1 VNWRVR
7 SRALVRMART
17 FDRAVNGF
25 NHNITH
31 RERVYH
37 VQTEDSGVNNP
48 TIVTLLYVGG
58 NILAQKKTSYAE
70 LLGTAN
76 LAEQVRQRMESQH
89 KEMLRN
95 VVAGKYDVA
104 DGAQTARAYQP
115 GQLAEGAAAA
125 PSASAPPTAAAGP
138 APIPL
143 LELATLEPTAA
154 EAAAGTLFGED
165 LLSEKSLDEVILGYL
180 SSEKD

>member
-1 VNWRVR
+1 
-7 SRALVRMART
+7 MART
-17 FDRAVNGF
+17 FDRAVSGF

-31 RERVYH
+31 RQRVYH

-70 LLGTAN
+70 LLGASN
-76 LAEQVRQRMESQH
+76 VAEQVRGRMEEQH

-104 DGAQTARAYQP
+104 EGAQVARAYQP
-115 GQLAEGAAAA
+115 GQLADAA
-125 PSASAPPTAAAGP
+125 PPVPSSAHALPLQDEAP

-143 LELATLEPTAA
+143 LELATLEVTPA
-154 EAAAGTLFGED
+154 EAIAGTLFGED

-180 SSEKD
+180 SSEKEP

>member
-1 VNWRVR
+1 
-7 SRALVRMART
+7 MTRT

-37 VQTEDSGVNNP
+37 VQTEDSGLNNP

-70 LLGTAN
+70 LLGSPN
-76 LAEQVRQRMESQH
+76 VAEQVRQRMEEQH

-95 VVAGKYDVA
+95 VVAGKYDGSDTA
-104 DGAQTARAYQP
+104 HAARAYQP
-115 GQLAEGAAAA
+115 GQLAEGPPAPPSANAPGRPAPVAA
-125 PSASAPPTAAAGP
+125 PE
-138 APIPL
+138 PIPL
-143 LELATLEPTAA
+143 LELATLEPTPA

-180 SSEKD
+180 SSEKEG

>member
-1 VNWRVR
+1 
-7 SRALVRMART
+7 MART

-70 LLGTAN
+70 LLGTPN
-76 LAEQVRQRMESQH
+76 VAEQVRQRMEEQH

-95 VVAGKYDVA
+95 VVAGKYDGA
-104 DGAQTARAYQP
+104 DNAHAARAYQP
-115 GQLAEGAAAA
+115 GQLAEGPKVP
-125 PSASAPPTAAAGP
+125 PSANAPARQPPAESP

-143 LELATLEPTAA
+143 LELATLEVTPA
-154 EAAAGTLFGED
+154 EVAAGTLFGED

-180 SSEKD
+180 SSEKDG

>member
-1 VNWRVR
+1 
-7 SRALVRMART
+7 MART

-31 RERVYH
+31 RERVFH
-37 VQTEDSGVNNP
+37 VQTEDSGINNP

-70 LLGTAN
+70 LLGTPN
-76 LAEQVRQRMESQH
+76 VAEQVRQRMEEQH

-104 DGAQTARAYQP
+104 DNAQTARAYQP
-115 GQLAEGAAAA
+115 GQLAEGPAA
-125 PSASAPPTAAAGP
+125 PPKANASPPPATAPV
-138 APIPL
+138 PIPL
-143 LELATLEPTAA
+143 LELATLEPTPS
-154 EAAAGTLFGED
+154 EAVAGTLFGED

-180 SSEKD
+180 SSEKDG

>member
-1 VNWRVR
+1 
-7 SRALVRMART
+7 MART

-31 RERVYH
+31 RGRVYH

-70 LLGTAN
+70 LLGSPN
-76 LAEQVRQRMESQH
+76 VAEQVRQRMEEQH

-95 VVAGKYDVA
+95 VVAGKYDGA
-104 DGAQTARAYQP
+104 DNAHAARAYQP
-115 GQLAEGAAAA
+115 GQLADGPAAPPSANAPGLPAAAA
-125 PSASAPPTAAAGP
+125 ALE
-138 APIPL
+138 PIPL

-154 EAAAGTLFGED
+154 ETVAGTLFGED

-180 SSEKD
+180 SSEKEG

>member
-1 VNWRVR
+1 
-7 SRALVRMART
+7 MART

-31 RERVYH
+31 KQRVYH

-58 NILAQKKTSYAE
+58 NILAQKKSSYAE
-70 LLGTAN
+70 LLGAPN
-76 LAEQVRQRMESQH
+76 VAEQVRARMEEQH

-95 VVAGKYDVA
+95 VVAGKYD
-104 DGAQTARAYQP
+104 GAEAARAYQP
-115 GQLAEGAAAA
+115 GQLADAVPA
-125 PSASAPPTAAAGP
+125 APPTARAQVPGAASA

-143 LELATLEPTAA
+143 LELATLEPTAS
-154 EAAAGTLFGED
+154 EAAGGTLFGED

-180 SSEKD
+180 SSEKDS

>member
-1 VNWRVR
+1 
-7 SRALVRMART
+7 MART

-31 RERVYH
+31 RQRVFH
-37 VQTEDSGVNNP
+37 VQTEDSGLNNP

-70 LLGTAN
+70 LLGAPN
-76 LAEQVRQRMESQH
+76 VAEQVRQRMEEQH

-95 VVAGKYDVA
+95 VVAGKYDGT
-104 DGAQTARAYQP
+104 DNAQSYQP
-115 GQLAEGAAAA
+115 GQLADGGPAA
-125 PSASAPPTAAAGP
+125 PARAPPAAP
-138 APIPL
+138 AHPGTPIPL
-143 LELATLEPTAA
+143 LELATLEPTSS
-154 EAAAGTLFGED
+154 EAAAETLFGED

-180 SSEKD
+180 TSEKDR

>member
-1 VNWRVR
+1 
-7 SRALVRMART
+7 MART

-70 LLGTAN
+70 LLGTPN
-76 LAEQVRQRMESQH
+76 VAEQVRQRMEEQH
-89 KEMLRN
+89 KDMLRN
-95 VVAGKYDVA
+95 VVAGKYDVV

-115 GQLAEGAAAA
+115 GQLAEGPQA
-125 PSASAPPTAAAGP
+125 PGSANAPPRPAPPPSP

-143 LELATLEPTAA
+143 LELVTLEPTPA

-180 SSEKD
+180 SSEKDS

>member
-1 VNWRVR
+1 
-7 SRALVRMART
+7 MART

-70 LLGTAN
+70 LLGAPN
-76 LAEQVRQRMESQH
+76 VAEQVRQRMEEQH

-95 VVAGKYDVA
+95 VVAGKYDGA
-104 DGAQTARAYQP
+104 DNAQAARAYQP
-115 GQLAEGAAAA
+115 GQLAEGPKAP
-125 PSASAPPTAAAGP
+125 PSANAPAQQPPAEGP

-143 LELATLEPTAA
+143 LELATLEVTPA

-180 SSEKD
+180 SSEKDG